1 MITRVEGDGG
11 RGLLARPRGWPRSP
25 AIFLVV
31 DCMAVFRLYLRGGAA
46 VLFRLGTDSQNR
58 QSQIY

>member
-11 RGLLARPRGWPRSP
+11 RGLLAAGRPRGWPRSP

-31 DCMAVFRLYLRGGAA
+31 DCMAVFRLY
-46 VLFRLGTDSQNR
+46 FF
-58 QSQIY
+58 